1 MKFNEYHFIQSMFS
15 NIYADYNN
23 DKNETK
29 TEEIYI
35 QQIDKQIPLISIHL
49 LC

>member
-1 MKFNEYHFIQSMFS
+1 MYIISFKVCLAII
-15 NIYADYNN
+15 IYTDYNN